1 MRAAAIAARLFAA
14 ALLLSLA
21 TPACENEVDRSL
33 NKMPPGVGGGASADA
48 SDSGSTPEADPGGDA
63 AAAGSCRDCLVP
75 GTYYRFDVLALTSID
90 SNPAHPLVD
99 VLNNLWVADI
109 ERHELNV
116 MFRVKEIVGDKVHF
130 VALNAA
136 RQQATGEMCLLPA
149 TEVSVILPLE
159 GCNFKDSE
167 KTSIN
172 IYAGDE
178 THPKN
183 CSTTRTPKHAIPITE
198 VILTARMTPDCGEI
212 KDGDVITGGMPQAA
226 IGKICT
232 CTLPNMEDH
241 ADACGELD
249 PDFVESSSSNPCPG
263 CNAKYQNLLK
273 LLRAFSPGGLNAA
286 CDDGFGN
293 PSVCIGARFNAYRL
307 DFTPPVC
314 QTSIF

>member
-1 MRAAAIAARLFAA
+1 MRATAIAARLFAA
-14 ALLLSLA
+14 LVLLLAL
-21 TPACENEVDRSL
+21 PACENEIDTSRNVLPARDDGKNEHVDT
-33 NKMPPGVGGGASADA
+33 NGGTGDAADA
-48 SDSGSTPEADPGGDA
+48 GGDA
-63 AAAGSCRDCLVP
+63 AAVTSCRDCLVP

-116 MFRVKEIVGDKVHF
+116 MFRVEEVGEEKVTF
-130 VALNAA
+130 KALNAA
-136 RQQATGEMCLLPA
+136 RQQANGEMCLLPQ
-149 TEVSVILPLE
+149 TEVPMILPLE
-159 GCNFKDSE
+159 GCDFKESE

-198 VILTARMTPDCGEI
+198 VILTARITPDCSEI
-212 KDGDVITGGMPQAA
+212 KDGTVITGGMPQAA
-226 IGKICT
+226 IGEICT
-232 CTLPNMEDH
+232 CTLPSMDDH

-249 PDFVESSSSNPCPG
+249 PSFVETTSSNPCPG

-293 PSVCIGARFNAYRL
+293 ASVCIGARFNAKRI

-314 QTSIF
+314 NTTIF